1 MKKLL
6 LPLLLLLFIKTSAQ
20 NAQQIHKRAIL
31 VDTHNDALSNEL
43 ITKVDLSKRQTIGNL
58 DLPRAKEGGLDV
70 QVFSIWCGAEYC
82 KGTAFNFANR
92 EIDSLYALVKRNP
105 GNMVL
110 VRHPAQLQ
118 KPVPT

>member
-6 LPLLLLLFIKTSAQ
+6 LPIFLLLLLKASAQ
-20 NAQQIHKRAIL
+20 NAQEIHQKAIL

-70 QVFSIWCGAEYC
+70 QVFSIWCGGEY
-82 KGTAFNFANR
+82 GTGRAFKFANR
-92 EIDSLYALVKRNP
+92 EIDSLYALIKRNP
-105 GNMVL
+105 GKM
-110 VRHPAQLQ
+110 
-118 KPVPT
+118 